1 MTFSPNCS
9 GILKDPKFIVVHYTA
24 SGNFATTRDRLLNK
38 ESKVSAHYLIGR
50 AGEIVQLVPLNK
62 CAWHAG
68 ESEWKGYKGLNK
80 YSIGIELVSFGP
92 LVLKDGKF
100 YSAEYGTE
108 VPANEV
114 HDGAPSTST
123 YRYWQTF
130 TEPQLAQLRATISEL
145 KRLYPSITEVIG
157 HRDCAPKRKQDPWPL
172 DLSAFQ

>member
-9 GILKDPKFIVVHYTA
+9 GILKSPLFIVIHYTA
-24 SGNFATTRDRLLNK
+24 SGNFINTRDRLLNK

-50 AGEIVQLVPLNK
+50 AGELAQLVPLNK

-68 ESEWKGYKGLNK
+68 ESSWRGYTGLNK

-92 LVLKDGKF
+92 LVLRDGKY

-108 VPANEV
+108 VTEV
-114 HDGAPSTST
+114 HDGAPPTST

-130 TEPQLAQLRATISEL
+130 TEPQLAQLRATIDDL
-145 KRLYPSITEVIG
+145 RRLYPSIVEVVG
-157 HRDCAPKRKQDPWPL
+157 HRDIAPKRKQDPWPL
-172 DLSAFQ
+172 DCKTL